1 MEKHLTIMMIVFN
14 ELKWV
19 KLSVESIRA
28 MGDVDDIDLII
39 VDNCSTDGLRDWAV
53 TQTDFTYVYM
63 DEGMEAYGRIINRV
77 RQELNISG
85 ALLVMEGHYAIV
97 PGTLSHL
104 MDALYRENGIGAVG
118 VVSNGLSGN
127 QKLPSS
133 CTSYEAAVRYAGNS
147 ERRKERRVIGLA
159 PDAVLLNTE
168 VLDALG
174 NFDENI
180 FGYMHSMRDQCLRMI
195 VGGYKIMLCEDAVLW
210 DLMDQDIY
218 LDNTNQFWRIDE
230 DRKYL
235 EYKWGMHYFQY
246 LYNEDM
252 ISMIEESGDDEFNV
266 LEVGCDCGATLFE
279 IKNRYPNA
287 NIYGTDL
294 NPGAV
299 RIASVFAETCI
310 NNIEEKNLPWDEHF
324 FDIIIFG
331 DVLEHLRDPKGTLE
345 YCKRYLRDGGRII
358 ASIPNVM
365 HVSVMEQLLK
375 GYFTYT
381 EEGLLDKTHIHL
393 FTGKEIFKMFRS
405 CGFEIERIESIFISV
420 TEEQSKLID
429 HLLTLGRGT
438 ERFMYE
444 TFQYLVKAKAGA
456 ENV

>member
-1 MEKHLTIMMIVFN
+1 M
-14 ELKWV
+14 
-19 KLSVESIRA
+19 
-28 MGDVDDIDLII
+28 
-39 VDNCSTDGLRDWAV
+39 
-53 TQTDFTYVYM
+53 
-63 DEGMEAYGRIINRV
+63 
-77 RQELNISG
+77 
-85 ALLVMEGHYAIV
+85 
-97 PGTLSHL
+97 
-104 MDALYRENGIGAVG
+104 
-118 VVSNGLSGN
+118 
-127 QKLPSS
+127 
-133 CTSYEAAVRYAGNS
+133 
-147 ERRKERRVIGLA
+147 A

-331 DVLEHLRDPKGTLE
+331 DVLEHLRDPKSTLE

-405 CGFEIERIESIFISV
+405 CGFEIERMESIFISV

-444 TFQYLVKAKAGA
+444 TFQYVVKAKAGA